1 MILAGLLILAAGGVY
16 AALPWLVTTLAA
28 EIVDAAG
35 VRIES
40 LVIERPQI
48 RSTHITR
55 LVADYG
61 DIRVSIDNARLDYRL
76 PRLID
81 GQFDQL
87 QVERALISVAPATDA
102 SHEATAKVAGSGDA
116 AVIDLAALFAA
127 VPFLGVEIARLIL
140 EVPEVDFAG
149 SGSVRL
155 GGDTV
160 EFSLAGSSPE
170 QARNLELTGMLN
182 ADGVGRL
189 TFSAIAEPSAEN
201 PDSHEFLVVDSRID
215 QEHVAF
221 EMTAN
226 LSGYPFRLLSN
237 LTGLPEGSGD
247 LTADLRTQLPWP
259 VQAVEVAD
267 LDANGSFQMNWR
279 SPGDDLQIR
288 DLRGTAELSAGVV
301 QTGFS
306 RGEVYYQDENTSAVI
321 TVPEFSDGQP
331 LRAVWS
337 EPSLTVAEGVQLL
350 IRQPDLEI
358 AGTAGEISVKMQA
371 EPTFSGSAALTADAF
386 EYLTQGDLTL
396 SAALEDD
403 DVLRGDGNW
412 RSAGYDFPF
421 AFAQRLETGSGEVSA
436 AGSIEVAEPLA
447 DALLG
452 NWSQLYDIDAGVID
466 YLLELSWSDVVE
478 GSLQIDMSDVAA
490 HYDEYLIAGIDGLLE
505 FVIDDGEVSLKPS
518 EMRAAEFDPG
528 VAFTD
533 MVMVVGLDG
542 NKLSVADTGFQLLGG
557 AARVSD
563 FVYDLEQSSTQFQVE
578 LEAVDLAQVLS
589 LEGDD
594 IQGDGRISGLLPV
607 MIRDDLPSITEG
619 QLASLPPGG
628 TIRLASDFGAIT
640 GQPGLDFAMRAL
652 TDYRFTS
659 LEASVD
665 YDQDGEL
672 QLGISLKGSNPE
684 VEKGRPIHYNL
695 NITENVLVLLQ
706 SLRAQRAVTE
716 SLERRVLN

>member
-1 MILAGLLILAAGGVY
+1 LAGLLILAAGGVY

-40 LVIERPQI
+40 LVIERPEI

-55 LVADYG
+55 LIADYG
-61 DIRVSIDNARLDYRL
+61 DIRVSIDNARLGYRL
-76 PRLID
+76 PRLIE

-87 QVERALISVAPATDA
+87 QVERALISVAPATAA

-140 EVPEVDFAG
+140 EVPEVEFAG

-155 GGDTV
+155 EGDTV

-182 ADGVGRL
+182 ADGVSRL

-221 EMTAN
+221 EMKAN

-237 LTGLPEGSGD
+237 LAGLPEGSGD

-337 EPSLTVAEGVQLL
+337 EPGLTVAEGVQLL

-358 AGTAGEISVKMQA
+358 AGTAGEISVKVQA
-371 EPTFSGSAALTADAF
+371 EPTFTGSAALTADAF

-403 DVLRGDGNW
+403 DVLRGDANW
-412 RSAGYDFPF
+412 RSAGYDFRF

-447 DALLG
+447 GALLG

-490 HYDEYLIAGIDGLLE
+490 HYDEHLIAGIDGLLE

-528 VAFTD
+528 VAFTNLA
-533 MVMVVGLDG
+533 MVVGLDG